1 MANGRPSDYNVT
13 ARDST
18 MSSRDR
24 SNGKKSSAGARP
36 HGVKMGRRYKVYAAE
51 TGATYQYFFDARY
64 SVVRPEGQ
72 GAGSDFVFVVTAD
85 QQTPLVLRIF
95 LSDRAL
101 EAWHA
106 AHQQALGPNE
116 QYAAAKMR
124 LFRAF
129 DEEERLREL
138 ALALIVDETNIEE
151 LLAPLE
157 LA

>member
-1 MANGRPSDYNVT
+1 MTN
-13 ARDST
+13 RDP
-18 MSSRDR
+18 
-24 SNGKKSSAGARP
+24 SNGKKDSAGGRP
-36 HGVKMGRRYKVYAAE
+36 DSVKMGHRYKVYSAQ
-51 TGATYQYFFDARY
+51 TGVTYQYFFEARY
-64 SVVRPEGQ
+64 PLVRPEGQ

-101 EAWHA
+101 EAWRA
-106 AHQQALGPNE
+106 AHGQMLGPNE
-116 QYAAAKMR
+116 QYASAKMR

-129 DEEERLREL
+129 DDEERLRGL

-157 LA
+157 IG